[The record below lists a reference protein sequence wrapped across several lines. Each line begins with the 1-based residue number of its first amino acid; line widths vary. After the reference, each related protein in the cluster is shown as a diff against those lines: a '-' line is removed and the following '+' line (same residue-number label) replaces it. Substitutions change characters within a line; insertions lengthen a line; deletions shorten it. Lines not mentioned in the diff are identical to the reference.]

1 MTAVSPIEHQSE
13 PPPPPPPP
21 QPRLPRLQVGLA
33 PRSAESSPAPRPL
46 PRPGARWALLP
57 APGAGSRRAGAS
69 PRVRLRLPS
78 PEGREGGR
86 GEADL
91 ILPLPRARPPSP
103 CLTRRAGPRDRRA
116 RGSMPGFPGRDGA
129 SLIQAP
135 PRRVEVWGG
144 RVQCAALGG
153 GRSPGISAPRTP
165 ARHHG
170 CGRALA
176 TDPAALAQTL

>member
-1 MTAVSPIEHQSE
+1 MGSSRPE
-13 PPPPPPPP
+13 PPPPPPLPP
-21 QPRLPRLQVGLA
+21 LPRLQVGLA

-57 APGAGSRRAGAS
+57 APRAGSRRAGAS

-91 ILPLPRARPPSP
+91 ILPLQRARPPSRYLP
-103 CLTRRAGPRDRRA
+103 RRAGPRDRRA

-129 SLIQAP
+129 SFQAP
-135 PRRVEVWGG
+135 PGRVEVWGG